1 MTEKTQI
8 KKRLGTI
15 LNYIQNLQDDVED
28 ARDSIEPYEDK
39 DDLTNRQQ
47 EKYEWLD
54 ELASQ
59 LEDAYNNLEE
69 YVY

>member
-1 MTEKTQI
+1 MTKTQI
-8 KKRLGTI
+8 KKKLGTI
-15 LNYIQNLQDDVED
+15 LKYIRSLHSEVED
-28 ARDSIEPYEDK
+28 VRDSIEPYEDK
-39 DDLTNRQQ
+39 EDLTNQQQ

-69 YVY
+69 YFY

>member
-1 MTEKTQI
+1 MTKTQI
-8 KKRLGTI
+8 KKKLGTI
-15 LNYIQNLQDDVED
+15 LKYIRSLHAEVED
-28 ARDSIEPYEDK
+28 VRDSIEPYEDK
-39 DDLTNRQQ
+39 DDLTNQQQ

-69 YVY
+69 YFY